1 MSARGA
7 RLRLA
12 EIAQAAATAG
22 MAPTRAARFAARFA
36 ARVERR
42 PAARVPLAE
51 LRRWPAWPG
60 LDGGE
65 IERFWRVAAL
75 VAARDALPEMIDG
88 ATLRTYAD
96 PVGERAL
103 EAVLDLPAGG
113 SAPLAPAAKLAQQGR
128 QVAERA
134 LPPALAAA
142 MRLGSV
148 ADADA
153 DAAGHVALAERIA
166 RGTRA

>member
-7 RLRLA
+7 RMRLA
-12 EIAQAAATAG
+12 ETARAVEAVGMAAT
-22 MAPTRAARFAARFA
+22 RADRFA

-65 IERFWRVAAL
+65 VERFWRIAAL
-75 VAARDALPEMIDG
+75 VSARDALPEMIDG
-88 ATLRTYAD
+88 AALRAYAG
-96 PVGERAL
+96 PVGEAAL
-103 EAVLDLPAGG
+103 EAVLDLPPGG
-113 SAPLAPAAKLAQQGR
+113 GAPLAPAAKLAQQGR

-142 MRLGSV
+142 MGLAS
-148 ADADA
+148 ASDAG
-153 DAAGHVALAERIA
+153 AAGQVALAERIA
-166 RGTRA
+166 WGSRR

>member
-7 RLRLA
+7 RMRLA
-12 EIAQAAATAG
+12 EIAHAAGAAG
-22 MAPTRAARFAARFA
+22 MAATRAGRFA

-42 PAARVPLAE
+42 ASARVPLAE

-65 IERFWRVAAL
+65 TERFWRIAAL
-75 VAARDALPEMIDG
+75 VAARDALPGMIDG
-88 ATLRTYAD
+88 ATLRTYAE
-96 PVGERAL
+96 PVGEAAL

-113 SAPLAPAAKLAQQGR
+113 TAPLALAAKLGQQGR

-134 LPPALAAA
+134 LPQALAGAMGLASASDANAA
-142 MRLGSV
+142 
-148 ADADA
+148 AQ
-153 DAAGHVALAERIA
+153 VALAERIA
-166 RGTRA
+166 RGTRP

>member
-12 EIAQAAATAG
+12 EIARAAESAG
-22 MAPTRAARFAARFA
+22 MAATRASRFAARA
-36 ARVERR
+36 EHR

-60 LDGGE
+60 LDDAE
-65 IERFWRVAAL
+65 LERFWRIAAL

-88 ATLRTYAD
+88 ATLRAYAE
-96 PVGERAL
+96 PVGEAAF
-103 EAVLDLPAGG
+103 EAVLDLPPGG
-113 SAPLAPAAKLAQQGR
+113 AAPLAPAANLAQHGR

-134 LPPALAAA
+134 LPPALAAV
-142 MRLGSV
+142 MGLGSV
-148 ADADA
+148 ADAE
-153 DAAGHVALAERIA
+153 AAAQIVLAERIA